1 MDYKATGFP
10 FTIMDVA
17 SLLRL
22 NIRRE
27 GSGHIYVDCPICGD
41 RRGKMNLNLTKN
53 VWRCN
58 YCGEGGGML
67 ALYAKV
73 YRISNSDAYKEI
85 CDALQTGSA
94 ASAYSTPSPAGPNKE
109 MPQAERASEQEIHR
123 TFTAMMSALSLTPAH
138 REHLRS
144 KRGLTDAQI
153 DQFGFKSTPPPEFCR
168 ILARQLAEFGYRVQ
182 GVPGFYIDGYG
193 KWTIKFHRRTSGI
206 LIPIRSVEGL
216 LCGLQT
222 RLDKPIRDK
231 DDPPEKSGIKY
242 LTLSSIGKNMGTTS
256 KCPIH
261 IEAEDMDKYS
271 NDMVSKGASKVC
283 QLAVKH
289 GMTCRRLVWNPNYKG
304 IDDWQ
309 LALHRKNEIRK
320 EDVTINMEQQ
330 LQLFR
335 VYQLDLDGIKTYPF
349 AFRSIEVMRKAGYQQ
364 PPAADYR
371 LVYDGEI
378 PCAKDAE
385 PKDVLERIFIRC
397 NDTFPEGYRGH
408 SLSMS
413 DVVELYDEKNRSYFY
428 CDQSGFVP
436 VQFSSELA
444 KPLPKGNH
452 GA

>member
-123 TFTAMMSALSLTPAH
+123 TFTTMMSALSLTSAH

-168 ILARQLAEFGYRVQ
+168 ILARQMAEFGYRVQ

-222 RLDKPIRDK
+222 RLDKPIRD
-231 DDPPEKSGIKY
+231 
-242 LTLSSIGKNMGTTS
+242 
-256 KCPIH
+256 
-261 IEAEDMDKYS
+261 IEAENMDKYS

-349 AFRSIEVMRKAGYQQ
+349 AFRSIEVMRKVGYQQ

-428 CDQSGFVP
+428 CDQSGFVT
-436 VQFSSELA
+436 VQFSAELA
-444 KPLPKGNH
+444 KPLPEENH

>member
-1 MDYKATGFP
+1 MDSEATGFP

-123 TFTAMMSALSLTPAH
+123 TFTTMMSALSLTPAH

-182 GVPGFYIDGYG
+182 GVPGFYIDDYG

-242 LTLSSIGKNMGTTS
+242 LTLSSTGKN
-256 KCPIH
+256 K
-261 IEAEDMDKYS
+261 EDNSLCRKIKKAMLR
-271 NDMVSKGASKVC
+271 
-283 QLAVKH
+283 QF
-289 GMTCRRLVWNPNYKG
+289 RRLY
-304 IDDWQ
+304 
-309 LALHRKNEIRK
+309 RKRGVRRFYIGGAIGVN
-320 EDVTINMEQQ
+320 
-330 LQLFR
+330 LW
-335 VYQLDLDGIKTYPF
+335 
-349 AFRSIEVMRKAGYQQ
+349 AGE
-364 PPAADYR
+364 
-371 LVYDGEI
+371 LLL
-378 PCAKDAE
+378 KLKAE
-385 PKDVLERIFIRC
+385 PGYEDLELVVILPFPGHDAKWDVRSRKRLEYLVRHSVEHLTVGTEDCRESYISQNRYLVDHAQYLVAVSEEHREQETGSFQVTTYAREKGLEIIYIHP
-397 NDTFPEGYRGH
+397 DTAEVT
-408 SLSMS
+408 
-413 DVVELYDEKNRSYFY
+413 DV
-428 CDQSGFVP
+428 
-436 VQFSSELA
+436 
-444 KPLPKGNH
+444 PK
-452 GA
+452 

>member
-123 TFTAMMSALSLTPAH
+123 TFTTMMSALSLTPAH

-182 GVPGFYIDGYG
+182 GVPGFYIDDYG

-206 LIPIRSVEGL
+206 LIPVRNVEGL

-242 LTLSSIGKNMGTTS
+242 LTLSSTGKN
-256 KCPIH
+256 K
-261 IEAEDMDKYS
+261 EDNSLCRKIKKAMLRQFRRLYRKRGVRRFYIG
-271 NDMVSKGASKVC
+271 GAIGVNLWAGELLLKLKEEPGYEDLE
-283 QLAVKH
+283 LAVILPFPGHDAKWDVRSRKRLEYLIRH
-289 GMTCRRLVWNPNYKG
+289 SVEHLTVGTEDCRESYISQNRYLVDHAQYLVAVSEEHREQETGSFQVTTYAREKG
-304 IDDWQ
+304 
-309 LALHRKNEIRK
+309 LEIIYIHPDTA
-320 EDVTINMEQQ
+320 EVTDV
-330 LQLFR
+330 
-335 VYQLDLDGIKTYPF
+335 
-349 AFRSIEVMRKAGYQQ
+349 
-364 PPAADYR
+364 
-371 LVYDGEI
+371 
-378 PCAKDAE
+378 
-385 PKDVLERIFIRC
+385 PK
-397 NDTFPEGYRGH
+397 
-408 SLSMS
+408 
-413 DVVELYDEKNRSYFY
+413 
-428 CDQSGFVP
+428 
-436 VQFSSELA
+436 
-444 KPLPKGNH
+444 
-452 GA
+452 